1 MHSRLKI
8 FFPLVLFIQATCC
21 FGQDVPLLSKKGR
34 RANIEIITF
43 DGLKI
48 NGRVAD
54 ITLDYILLDA
64 KRYNPPAALSA
75 YYIRNEGTYY
85 KIDVEYIKLVMVR
98 ARRKVARSAIGGA
111 ASGALLAGGV
121 VTNNPTNEG
130 DLLDIAY
137 ATAAGFSIGGV
148 VGFFKGLFRRKK
160 RILILGNSIKLIEL
174 LNYYSKSTQ

>member
-1 MHSRLKI
+1 LTKSILI
-8 FFPLVLFIQATCC
+8 TGLLIWSTWAICQPSTPEA
-21 FGQDVPLLSKKGR
+21 DNLLSKKGR
-34 RANIEIITF
+34 RANIGIITF

-64 KRYNPPAALSA
+64 KRYNAPAALSA

-85 KIDVEYIKLVMVR
+85 KIDVEYIKLAIVR
-98 ARRKVARSAIGGA
+98 TRRKVARSAIGAA
-111 ASGALLAGGV
+111 ASGAVLAGGA

-137 ATAAGFSIGGV
+137 ATATGFSIGGV
-148 VGFFKGLFRRKK
+148 VGFLRDCFLAKK
-160 RILILGNSIKLIEL
+160 EL
-174 LNYYSKSTQ
+174 